1 MIDVTEYGRMFLA
14 EQGAIRLISALWLVI
29 QCVCERQVLKI
40 MLIVIEYNSMC
51 SEYVSYLLKIT
62 EIFVLV
68 CVCSFFSFWVFSQAL
83 RTDFGRHLEVVMLW
97 PFLVQHDVLHILVAV
112 QRKKCWVLFLIS
124 CNAFTYSGGYL
135 NQHLCSFQQT
145 KNDSHV
151 LCSTSQ
157 RASL

>member
-68 CVCSFFSFWVFSQAL
+68 CVCSFFSF
-83 RTDFGRHLEVVMLW
+83 
-97 PFLVQHDVLHILVAV
+97 
-112 QRKKCWVLFLIS
+112 
-124 CNAFTYSGGYL
+124 
-135 NQHLCSFQQT
+135 
-145 KNDSHV
+145 
-151 LCSTSQ
+151 
-157 RASL
+157 